1 MAEQKKWTWGPKENP
16 SGEKPEWKLL
26 GKKEDVRAYVERKK
40 EIAGTALKVPAMAL
54 GIGLGLVGI
63 GMKELL
69 HYLYASDFFSWP
81 PKWNDPGQ
89 LKEIKDWHRKWSGAK
104 AA

>member
-1 MAEQKKWTWGPKENP
+1 MV
-16 SGEKPEWKLL
+16 L
-26 GKKEDVRAYVERKK
+26 GVG
-40 EIAGTALKVPAMAL
+40 AG
-54 GIGLGLVGI
+54 VGVFSV
-63 GMKELL
+63 KELI

-89 LKEIKDWHRKWSGAK
+89 MKEIKDWHRKWSGAK